1 MHNGPYVTV
10 TECATRRR
18 YVGKFHL
25 SCSECELLSS
35 HARPVAPPPV
45 TSANV
50 IKTCICIASR
60 FLSLHVRPVGFV
72 CLFFN
77 RKQTSTVN
85 ASVGHCMK
93 DRWPRPLVRSQF
105 QKELAVDV
113 VRSSAMGSLC
123 LTKSMQVSSHVVC
136 SQFHKEFSVD
146 VGCYHFLYDPVPE
159 PPLSILQLKETSMV
173 NVSVIAFTTRGF
185 SALFPTTHVAVIACT
200 PRGCTTRGSHAC
212 LLCNPKNTCSA
223 SRLLSTGC
231 CGTACL
237 ICELCL
243 TVLQ

>member
-1 MHNGPYVTV
+1 MLANSTSVAVNAGCCRHMHD
-10 TECATRRR
+10 
-18 YVGKFHL
+18 
-25 SCSECELLSS
+25 
-35 HARPVAPPPV
+35 PVDPPPV

-50 IKTCICIASR
+50 IKTFFASR
-60 FLSLHVRPVGFV
+60 LLSLHVRPFGFV

-93 DRWPRPLVRSQF
+93 DLWPPPLVRSQL

-113 VRSSAMGSLC
+113 VQSSAMGSLC
-123 LTKSMQVSSHVVC
+123 PTKSMQVSSHVVC
-136 SQFHKEFSVD
+136 SQFHKEFAVD
-146 VGCYHFLYDPVPE
+146 VGCYHFLYDPGPE
-159 PPLSILQLKETSMV
+159 PPLAILQLKENFHSEWQCHR
-173 NVSVIAFTTRGF
+173 IYDPW
-185 SALFPTTHVAVIACT
+185 LF
-200 PRGCTTRGSHAC
+200 RS
-212 LLCNPKNTCSA
+212 LLYHSRCRHCMYSPWMYDPWLSRLSPLQLKNTCSA

-237 ICELCL
+237 TRELCL

>member
-1 MHNGPYVTV
+1 MHNGPHVTV

-25 SCSECELLSS
+25 SCSECGLLSS
-35 HARPVAPPPV
+35 HAQPVAPRPV

-50 IKTCICIASR
+50 IRTCIASR
-60 FLSLHVRPVGFV
+60 LLSLHIRPVGFVCLFFNRSFV

-93 DRWPRPLVRSQF
+93 DRLPPPLVRSQF

-123 LTKSMQVSSHVVC
+123 PTKSMQVSSHVVC
-136 SQFHKEFSVD
+136 SHFHKEFAVD
-146 VGCYHFLYDPVPE
+146 VGCCHFLYDPGPE
-159 PPLSILQLKETSMV
+159 PPLSILQLKE
-173 NVSVIAFTTRGF
+173 NF
-185 SALFPTTHVAVIACT
+185 
-200 PRGCTTRGSHAC
+200 
-212 LLCNPKNTCSA
+212 K
-223 SRLLSTGC
+223 
-231 CGTACL
+231 
-237 ICELCL
+237 
-243 TVLQ
+243 

>member
-25 SCSECELLSS
+25 SCSECGLLSS

-45 TSANV
+45 TSAKCN
-50 IKTCICIASR
+50 KTCIARQVAVTACTTR
-60 FLSLHVRPVGFV
+60 GLCLSVLH
-72 CLFFN
+72 

-93 DRWPRPLVRSQF
+93 DRWPPPLVRSQF

-123 LTKSMQVSSHVVC
+123 PTKSMQVSSHVVC
-136 SQFHKEFSVD
+136 SQFHKEFAVD
-146 VGCYHFLYDPVPE
+146 VGA
-159 PPLSILQLKETSMV
+159 ITSYT
-173 NVSVIAFTTRGF
+173 IQA
-185 SALFPTTHVAVIACT
+185 
-200 PRGCTTRGSHAC
+200 
-212 LLCNPKNTCSA
+212 
-223 SRLLSTGC
+223 
-231 CGTACL
+231 
-237 ICELCL
+237 
-243 TVLQ
+243 